1 MDSWKRFKET
11 SLPGKRKF
19 YSSLNMEKNI
29 NADYKRAKKVWK
41 NFEMKNLG
49 YYHDL
54 YVQSDQHGLTPS
66 SHGPT

>member
-29 NADYKRAKKVWK
+29 KWK
-41 NFEMKNLG
+41 NFKMKNLG